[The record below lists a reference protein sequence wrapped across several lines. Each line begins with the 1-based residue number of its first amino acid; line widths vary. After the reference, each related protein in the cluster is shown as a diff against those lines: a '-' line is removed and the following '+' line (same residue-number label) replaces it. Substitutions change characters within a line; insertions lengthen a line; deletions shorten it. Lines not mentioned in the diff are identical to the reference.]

1 MPGGSAKPMGA
12 RPPARSREA
21 AAPLALR
28 PLRGVAETLSC
39 RTETFILRF
48 ASLSLMSLSLLR
60 SATATAHATVQRA
73 AASVPPCGAYASVNG
88 TKSRPSIIAFIASV
102 SFAYLCRAR
111 QASASCQ
118 RGVAPTR
125 GTNTHACDHG
135 PIPAHTHALGVC
147 RCFAG
152 LSPTSADRCAH
163 AEWRSTSAYFLE
175 RRLMET
181 TSSLHRMSR
190 QRSAVSITCLP
201 CVHTVATSC

>member
-1 MPGGSAKPMGA
+1 MQ
-12 RPPARSREA
+12 
-21 AAPLALR
+21 
-28 PLRGVAETLSC
+28 
-39 RTETFILRF
+39 
-48 ASLSLMSLSLLR
+48 
-60 SATATAHATVQRA
+60 QRA
-73 AASVPPCGAYASVNG
+73 GKRIESVPPCGAYASVNG

-125 GTNTHACDHG
+125 GTNTHACCHG
-135 PIPAHTHALGVC
+135 PIPAHTHALG

-152 LSPTSADRCAH
+152 LSPTSADY
-163 AEWRSTSAYFLE
+163 STRGVAQHSAYFLE

-190 QRSAVSITCLP
+190 QRSAVSITCVLTVQQ
-201 CVHTVATSC
+201 CTLIVATSGNVAVTQHAPHETRHHARPFNVTAWCECGCHEWDQPQHRLFGGNLSESMCQLIQCSTLECVP